1 MKYNV
6 GMTNKIHPTALI
18 GPHVELGSNNII
30 GPGAV
35 VIGPCEIGDDNWIG
49 PYAVIGTPGEY
60 QGLQHPEAWQTGSGG
75 FVKIGS
81 GNTIREFV
89 TVQVSAGTTTSI
101 GSNCYFMTK
110 SHVPHDA
117 VIEDHVKVA
126 CAALIGGFCH
136 IGRSAYIGLGAIIH
150 QRLYVG
156 EGAMVGMGSVVTKHV
171 PPLSK
176 FFGSPAKI
184 MGFNEFKSKEF
195 LLTDLDFD
203 QFSMAY
209 DKGELPS
216 PNQLSESAC
225 ELISRFYLHAN
236 GTN

>member
-1 MKYNV
+1 MA
-6 GMTNKIHPTALI
+6 NKIHPTALI
-18 GPHVELGSNNII
+18 GPQVDMGTNNII
-30 GPGAV
+30 GPGAIV
-35 VIGPCEIGDDNWIG
+35 VGPCEIGDSNWIG
-49 PYAVIGTPGEY
+49 PYAVIGTPAQY
-60 QGLQHPEAWQTGSGG
+60 QGVHHPAPWDQEVAGQ
-75 FVKIGS
+75 VKIGDR
-81 GNTIREFV
+81 NVFREFV
-89 TVQVSAGTTTSI
+89 TLHVSEGTSTI
-101 GSNCYFMTK
+101 VEDDCYFMTQA
-110 SHVPHDA
+110 HIPHDA
-117 VIEDHVKVA
+117 YIECGVKLGNSVH
-126 CAALIGGFCH
+126 LGGFVRV
-136 IGRSAYIGLGAIIH
+136 GKNAYIGLGAIIH

-156 EGAMVGMGSVVTKHV
+156 EGAMIGMGSVVTNHV

-184 MGFNEFKSKEF
+184 RGFNEFKSKEF